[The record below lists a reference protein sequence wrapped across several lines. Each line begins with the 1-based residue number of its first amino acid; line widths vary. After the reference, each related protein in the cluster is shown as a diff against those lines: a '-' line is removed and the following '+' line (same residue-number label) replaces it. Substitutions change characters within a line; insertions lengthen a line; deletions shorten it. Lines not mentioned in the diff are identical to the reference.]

1 MKKEFKPDYGTS
13 YFDALKKYVALQKK
27 FHALRGRYKFAVAF
41 AIGALLADI
50 LILIYFL

>member
-1 MKKEFKPDYGTS
+1 MTKFKPDYGTS
-13 YFDALKKYVALQKK
+13 YYDVLKKYVALQYE
-27 FHALRGRYKFAVAF
+27 FHVLRGRYKFALGF